1 MDSFVTLILILDA
14 TLRNATPLIF
24 AAMAGMFSERSG
36 IVNIALEGKILISAF
51 AGAATAFVTGS
62 PWMGLLAGILA
73 TIVFAQLHAFA
84 TVTHNGDHVVSGLA
98 INILAAGLTAALG
111 NYWFGQGGN
120 TPNLV
125 NRAEDLNARFQP
137 ITLPLSDWAN
147 ETIPYLGYIY
157 YELISGHSILVYL
170 AFASV
175 PLCWFILFRTRF
187 GLRLRAVGEN
197 PQAVDTAGISVTKT
211 RYLALL
217 MCGILVGFSGVYL
230 AVALTAQFSPNMS
243 AGKGYMALAALIF
256 GKWRPRGALIACL
269 LFGFLQAI
277 ADRSQ
282 GAELFGVAVPVQL
295 VEALPYILTV
305 VLLGGFIGR
314 AVAPKAIG
322 KPYVK
327 ERE

>member
-1 MDSFVTLILILDA
+1 MEAFDSIILILDA

-24 AAMAGMFSERSG
+24 AALAGMFSERSG

-51 AGAATAFVTGS
+51 AGASAAYYTGS
-62 PWMGLLAGILA
+62 PWMGLLAGMMA
-73 TIVFAQLHAFA
+73 SVVFAQLHAFA

-98 INILAAGLTAALG
+98 INILAAGLTAAVG
-111 NYWFGQGGN
+111 NYWFSQGGN

-125 NRAEDLNARFQP
+125 SRAEELNARFEP
-137 ITLPLSDWAN
+137 IVLPFADALADVP
-147 ETIPYLGYIY
+147 IIGGIY
-157 YELISGHSILVYL
+157 SELLSGHYILVYL
-170 AFASV
+170 AFLAV
-175 PLCWFILFRTRF
+175 PVCWFVLFRTRF
-187 GLRLRAVGEN
+187 GLRLRATGEN
-197 PQAVDTAGISVTKT
+197 PQAVDTAGISVTQV

-217 MCGILVGFSGVYL
+217 VCGLLAGFAGVYL
-230 AVALTAQFSPNMS
+230 SVALTAQFSPNMS

-256 GKWRPRGALIACL
+256 GKWRPKTTLIACL
-269 LFGFLQAI
+269 LFGALQSI

-282 GAELFGVAVPVQL
+282 GAIIFGFEVPVQL

-327 ERE
+327 ERA

>member
-1 MDSFVTLILILDA
+1 MELFDSIILILDA

-24 AAMAGMFSERSG
+24 AALAGMFSERSG

-51 AGAATAFVTGS
+51 AGASAAYYTGS
-62 PWMGLLAGILA
+62 PWMGLLAGIMA
-73 TIVFAQLHAFA
+73 SVVFAQLHAFA

-98 INILAAGLTAALG
+98 INILAAGLTAAVG
-111 NYWFGQGGN
+111 NYWFSQGGN

-125 NRAEDLNARFQP
+125 SRAEELNARFEP
-137 ITLPLSDWAN
+137 IVFPFADALADVP
-147 ETIPYLGYIY
+147 IIGGIY
-157 YELISGHSILVYL
+157 SELLSGHYILVYL
-170 AFASV
+170 AFLAV
-175 PLCWFILFRTRF
+175 PLCWFVLFRTRF
-187 GLRLRAVGEN
+187 GLRLRATGEN
-197 PQAVDTAGISVTKT
+197 PQAVDTAGISVTQV

-217 MCGILVGFSGVYL
+217 VCGVLAGFAGVYL

-256 GKWRPRGALIACL
+256 GKWRPKTTMLACL
-269 LFGFLQAI
+269 LFGALQAI

-282 GAELFGVAVPVQL
+282 GAIILGFEVPVQL

-327 ERE
+327 ERA

>member
-1 MDSFVTLILILDA
+1 MDAFNSIILILDA

-24 AAMAGMFSERSG
+24 AALAGMFSERSG
-36 IVNIALEGKILISAF
+36 IVNIALEGKILVSAF
-51 AGAATAFVTGS
+51 AGASAAYYTGS
-62 PWMGLLAGILA
+62 PWMGLLAGMMA
-73 TIVFAQLHAFA
+73 SVMFAQLHAFA
-84 TVTHNGDHVVSGLA
+84 TVTHNGDQVVSGLA
-98 INILAAGLTAALG
+98 INILAAGLTASVG
-111 NYWFGQGGN
+111 NYWFKQGGN

-125 NRAEDLNARFQP
+125 SRADDLNARFEP
-137 ITLPLSDWAN
+137 IVLPFADALADVPIIGGLYS
-147 ETIPYLGYIY
+147 
-157 YELISGHSILVYL
+157 ELLSGHYILVYL
-170 AFASV
+170 AFAAV
-175 PLCWFILFRTRF
+175 PLCWFVLFRTKF
-187 GLRLRAVGEN
+187 GLRLRATGEN
-197 PQAVDTAGISVTKT
+197 PQAVDTTGISVTQV

-217 MCGILVGFSGVYL
+217 VCGMLAGFAGVYL

-256 GKWRPRGALIACL
+256 GKWRPKTTMLACL
-269 LFGFLQAI
+269 LFGALQAI

-282 GAELFGVAVPVQL
+282 GAIILGFEVPVQL

-327 ERE
+327 ERA

>member
-1 MDSFVTLILILDA
+1 METFDSIILILDA

-24 AAMAGMFSERSG
+24 AALAGMFSERSG

-51 AGAATAFVTGS
+51 AGASAAYYTGS
-62 PWMGLLAGILA
+62 PWMGLLAGIMGSV
-73 TIVFAQLHAFA
+73 IFAQLHAFA

-98 INILAAGLTAALG
+98 INILAAGLTAAVG
-111 NYWFGQGGN
+111 NYWFSQGGN

-125 NRAEDLNARFQP
+125 SRADELNARFEP
-137 ITLPLSDWAN
+137 IVLPFAEALADVPVIGGVYS
-147 ETIPYLGYIY
+147 
-157 YELISGHSILVYL
+157 ELLSGHYILVYL
-170 AFASV
+170 AFVAV
-175 PLCWFILFRTRF
+175 PLCWFVLFRTRF
-187 GLRLRAVGEN
+187 GLRLRATGEN
-197 PQAVDTAGISVTKT
+197 PQAVDTAGISVTQV

-217 MCGILVGFSGVYL
+217 ACGVLAGFAGVYL

-256 GKWRPRGALIACL
+256 GKWRPRGALQACL
-269 LFGFLQAI
+269 LFGALQAI

-282 GAELFGVAVPVQL
+282 GAVILGFEVPVQL

-327 ERE
+327 ERA

>member
-1 MDSFVTLILILDA
+1 MMEAFDSIIVILDA

-24 AAMAGMFSERSG
+24 AALAGMFSERSG

-51 AGAATAFVTGS
+51 AGASAAYYTGS
-62 PWMGLLAGILA
+62 PWMGLLAGMMA
-73 TIVFAQLHAFA
+73 SVVFAQLHAFA

-98 INILAAGLTAALG
+98 INILAAGLTAAVG
-111 NYWFGQGGN
+111 NYWFSQGGN

-125 NRAEDLNARFQP
+125 SRAEELNARFEP
-137 ITLPLSDWAN
+137 IVFPFAEALEDVPIIGGLYS
-147 ETIPYLGYIY
+147 
-157 YELISGHSILVYL
+157 ELLSGHYILVYL
-170 AFASV
+170 AFLAV
-175 PLCWFILFRTRF
+175 PLCWFVLFRTRF
-187 GLRLRAVGEN
+187 GLRLRATGEN
-197 PQAVDTAGISVTKT
+197 PQAVDTAGISVTQV

-217 MCGILVGFSGVYL
+217 VCGLLAGFAGVYL
-230 AVALTAQFSPNMS
+230 SVALTAQFSPNMS

-256 GKWRPRGALIACL
+256 GKWRPKTTLIACL
-269 LFGFLQAI
+269 LFGALQSI

-282 GAELFGVAVPVQL
+282 GAIILGFEAPVQL

-314 AVAPKAIG
+314 AIAPRAIG

-327 ERE
+327 ERA

>member
-1 MDSFVTLILILDA
+1 MEMFNTIILILDA

-24 AAMAGMFSERSG
+24 AALAGMFSERSG

-51 AGAATAFVTGS
+51 AGAAAAFATGS

-73 TIVFAQLHAFA
+73 SVVFAQLHAFA

-98 INILAAGLTAALG
+98 INILAMGLTASIG
-111 NYWFGQGGN
+111 NFWFQQGGN

-125 NRAEDLNARFQP
+125 NRAQELNARFEP
-137 ITLPLSDWAN
+137 IVLPFADQLADVP
-147 ETIPYLGYIY
+147 IIGGIY
-157 YELISGHSILVYL
+157 SELLSGHYFLVYL
-170 AFASV
+170 AFIAV
-175 PLCWFILFRTRF
+175 PVCWFILFRTRF
-187 GLRLRAVGEN
+187 GLRVRATGEN
-197 PQAVDTAGISVTKT
+197 PQAVDTAGISVART
-211 RYLALL
+211 RYMALL
-217 MCGILVGFSGVYL
+217 VCGILAGFAGVYL
-230 AVALTAQFSPNMS
+230 SVALTAQFSPNMS

-256 GKWRPRGALIACL
+256 GKWRPRGALQACL
-269 LFGFLQAI
+269 LFGVLQAI

-282 GAELFGVAVPVQL
+282 GLMIAGIEMPVQL
-295 VEALPYILTV
+295 IEALPYILTV

-322 KPYVK
+322 RPYVK

>member
-1 MDSFVTLILILDA
+1 MDAFNSIILILDA

-24 AAMAGMFSERSG
+24 AALAGMFSERSG
-36 IVNIALEGKILISAF
+36 IGNIALEGKILVSAF
-51 AGAATAFVTGS
+51 AGASAAYYTGS
-62 PWMGLLAGILA
+62 PWMGLLAGMMA
-73 TIVFAQLHAFA
+73 SVMFAQLHAFA
-84 TVTHNGDHVVSGLA
+84 TVTHNGDQVVSGLA
-98 INILAAGLTAALG
+98 INILAAGLTASVG
-111 NYWFGQGGN
+111 NYWFKQGGN

-125 NRAEDLNARFQP
+125 SRADDLNARFEP
-137 ITLPLSDWAN
+137 IVLPFADALADVPIIGGLYS
-147 ETIPYLGYIY
+147 
-157 YELISGHSILVYL
+157 ELLSGHYILVYL
-170 AFASV
+170 AFAAV
-175 PLCWFILFRTRF
+175 PLCWFVLFRTKF
-187 GLRLRAVGEN
+187 GLRLRATGEN
-197 PQAVDTAGISVTKT
+197 PQAVDTTGISVTQV

-217 MCGILVGFSGVYL
+217 VCGMLAGFAGVYL

-256 GKWRPRGALIACL
+256 GKWRPKTTMLACL
-269 LFGFLQAI
+269 LFGAMQAI

-282 GAELFGVAVPVQL
+282 GAIILGFEVPVQL

-327 ERE
+327 ERA

>member
-1 MDSFVTLILILDA
+1 MELFDSIILILDA

-24 AAMAGMFSERSG
+24 AALAGMFSERSG

-51 AGAATAFVTGS
+51 AGASAAYYTGS
-62 PWMGLLAGILA
+62 PWMGLLAGIMA
-73 TIVFAQLHAFA
+73 SVVFAQLHAFA

-98 INILAAGLTAALG
+98 INILAAGLTAAVG
-111 NYWFGQGGN
+111 NYWFSQGGN

-125 NRAEDLNARFQP
+125 SRAEELNARFEP
-137 ITLPLSDWAN
+137 IVFPFAEALADVP
-147 ETIPYLGYIY
+147 IIGGIY
-157 YELISGHSILVYL
+157 SELLSGHYILVYL
-170 AFASV
+170 AFLAV
-175 PLCWFILFRTRF
+175 PLCWFVLFRTRF
-187 GLRLRAVGEN
+187 GLRLRATGEN
-197 PQAVDTAGISVTKT
+197 PQAVDTAGISVTQV

-217 MCGILVGFSGVYL
+217 VCGVLAGFAGVYL

-256 GKWRPRGALIACL
+256 GKWRPKTTMMACL
-269 LFGFLQAI
+269 LFGALQAI

-282 GAELFGVAVPVQL
+282 GAIIFGFEVPVQL

-327 ERE
+327 ERA

>member
-1 MDSFVTLILILDA
+1 MDAFESIILILDA

-24 AAMAGMFSERSG
+24 AALAGMFSERSG

-51 AGAATAFVTGS
+51 AGASAAYYTGS
-62 PWMGLLAGILA
+62 PWMGLLAGMMA
-73 TIVFAQLHAFA
+73 SVVFAQLHAFA

-98 INILAAGLTAALG
+98 INILAAGLTAAVG
-111 NYWFGQGGN
+111 NYWFSQGGN

-125 NRAEDLNARFQP
+125 SRADELNARFEP
-137 ITLPLSDWAN
+137 IVFPFADALADVP
-147 ETIPYLGYIY
+147 IIGGIY
-157 YELISGHSILVYL
+157 SELLSGHYILVYL
-170 AFASV
+170 AFLAV
-175 PLCWFILFRTRF
+175 PLCWFVLFRTRF
-187 GLRLRAVGEN
+187 GLRLRATGEN
-197 PQAVDTAGISVTKT
+197 PQAVDTAGISVTQV

-217 MCGILVGFSGVYL
+217 VCGLLAGFAGVYL
-230 AVALTAQFSPNMS
+230 SVALTAQFSPNMS

-256 GKWRPRGALIACL
+256 GKWRPKTTMLACL
-269 LFGFLQAI
+269 LFGALQAI

-282 GAELFGVAVPVQL
+282 GAIILGFEVPVQL

-327 ERE
+327 ERA

>member
-1 MDSFVTLILILDA
+1 MDSFVTVILILDA
-14 TLRNATPLIF
+14 MLRNATPLIF

-51 AGAATAFVTGS
+51 AGAAAAFVTGS
-62 PWMGLLAGILA
+62 PWMGLLAGILS

-125 NRAEDLNARFQP
+125 NRAEELNARFQP
-137 ITLPLSDWAN
+137 ITLPLADWAN
-147 ETIPYLGYIY
+147 QNIPYLGYIY
-157 YELISGHSILVYL
+157 MELFSGHYILVYL
-170 AFASV
+170 AFAVV
-175 PLCWFILFRTRF
+175 PLCWFILFRSRF

-197 PQAVDTAGISVTKT
+197 PQAVDTAGISVTKI
-211 RYLALL
+211 RYMALL

-256 GKWRPRGALIACL
+256 GKWRPRGALVACL

-282 GAELFGVAVPVQL
+282 GAELFGMAVPVQL

>member
-125 NRAEDLNARFQP
+125 NRAEELNARFQP
-137 ITLPLSDWAN
+137 ITLPLADWAN

-157 YELISGHSILVYL
+157 YELISGHYILVYM
-170 AFASV
+170 AFAAV

-197 PQAVDTAGISVTKT
+197 PQAVDTAGISVTKI
-211 RYLALL
+211 RYMALL

-256 GKWRPRGALIACL
+256 GKWRPRGALLACL

-282 GAELFGVAVPVQL
+282 GAELFGMPVPVQL

>member
-1 MDSFVTLILILDA
+1 MELFDSIILILDA

-24 AAMAGMFSERSG
+24 AALAGMFSERSG

-51 AGAATAFVTGS
+51 AGASAAYYTGS
-62 PWMGLLAGILA
+62 PWMGLLAGIMA
-73 TIVFAQLHAFA
+73 SVVFAQLHAFA

-98 INILAAGLTAALG
+98 INILAAGLTAAVG
-111 NYWFGQGGN
+111 NYWFSQGGN

-125 NRAEDLNARFQP
+125 SRAEELNARFEP
-137 ITLPLSDWAN
+137 IVFPFADALADVP
-147 ETIPYLGYIY
+147 IIGGIY
-157 YELISGHSILVYL
+157 SELLSGHYILVYL
-170 AFASV
+170 AFLAV
-175 PLCWFILFRTRF
+175 PLCWFVLFRTRF
-187 GLRLRAVGEN
+187 GLRLRATGEN
-197 PQAVDTAGISVTKT
+197 PQAVDTAGISVTQV

-217 MCGILVGFSGVYL
+217 VCGVLAGFAGVYL

-256 GKWRPRGALIACL
+256 GKWRPKTTMMACL
-269 LFGFLQAI
+269 LFGALQAI

-282 GAELFGVAVPVQL
+282 GAIIFGFEVPVQL

-327 ERE
+327 ERA

>member
-1 MDSFVTLILILDA
+1 MDTFVTIILILDA
-14 TLRNATPLIF
+14 MLRNATPLIF

-125 NRAEDLNARFQP
+125 NRAEELNARFQP
-137 ITLPLSDWAN
+137 ITLPLADWAN
-147 ETIPYLGYIY
+147 QNIPYLGYIY
-157 YELISGHSILVYL
+157 FELISGHYILVYL
-170 AFASV
+170 AFAAV

-197 PQAVDTAGISVTKT
+197 PQAVDTAGISVTKI
-211 RYLALL
+211 RYAALL

-256 GKWRPRGALIACL
+256 GKWRPRPTLIACL

-282 GAELFGVAVPVQL
+282 GAEVFGMAVPVQL

>member
-1 MDSFVTLILILDA
+1 MELFDSIILILDA

-24 AAMAGMFSERSG
+24 AALAGMFSERSG

-51 AGAATAFVTGS
+51 AGASAAYYTGS
-62 PWMGLLAGILA
+62 PWMGLLAGIMA
-73 TIVFAQLHAFA
+73 SVVFAQLHAFA

-98 INILAAGLTAALG
+98 INILAAGLTAAVG
-111 NYWFGQGGN
+111 NYWFSQGGN

-125 NRAEDLNARFQP
+125 SRAEELNARFEP
-137 ITLPLSDWAN
+137 IVFPFADALADVP
-147 ETIPYLGYIY
+147 IIGGIY
-157 YELISGHSILVYL
+157 SELLSGHYILVYL
-170 AFASV
+170 AFLAV
-175 PLCWFILFRTRF
+175 PLCWFVLFRTRF
-187 GLRLRAVGEN
+187 GLRLRATGEN
-197 PQAVDTAGISVTKT
+197 PQAVDTAGISVTQV

-217 MCGILVGFSGVYL
+217 VCGVLAGFAGVYL

-256 GKWRPRGALIACL
+256 GKWRPKTTMLACL
-269 LFGFLQAI
+269 LFGALQAI

-282 GAELFGVAVPVQL
+282 GAIIFGFEVPVQL

-327 ERE
+327 ERA

>member
-1 MDSFVTLILILDA
+1 MDAFNSIILILDA

-24 AAMAGMFSERSG
+24 AALAGMFSERAG

-51 AGAATAFVTGS
+51 AGASAAYYTGS
-62 PWMGLLAGILA
+62 PWMGLLAGMMA
-73 TIVFAQLHAFA
+73 SVMFAQLHAFA

-98 INILAAGLTAALG
+98 INILAAGLTAAVG
-111 NYWFGQGGN
+111 NYWFSQGGN

-125 NRAEDLNARFQP
+125 SRADELNARFEP
-137 ITLPLSDWAN
+137 IVFPFAEALADVP
-147 ETIPYLGYIY
+147 IIGGIY
-157 YELISGHSILVYL
+157 SELLSGHYILVYL
-170 AFASV
+170 AFLAV
-175 PLCWFILFRTRF
+175 PLCWFVLFRTRF
-187 GLRLRAVGEN
+187 GLRLRATGEN
-197 PQAVDTAGISVTKT
+197 PQAVDTAGISVTKV

-217 MCGILVGFSGVYL
+217 VCGLLAGFAGVYL

-256 GKWRPRGALIACL
+256 GKWRPKTTMLACL
-269 LFGFLQAI
+269 LFGALQAI

-282 GAELFGVAVPVQL
+282 GAIILGFEVPVQL

-327 ERE
+327 ERA